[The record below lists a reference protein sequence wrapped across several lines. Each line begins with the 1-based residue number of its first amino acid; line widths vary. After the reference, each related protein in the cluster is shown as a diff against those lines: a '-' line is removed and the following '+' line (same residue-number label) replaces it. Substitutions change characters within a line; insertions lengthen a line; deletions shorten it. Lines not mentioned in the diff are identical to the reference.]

1 MIFCREFRERFVKGM
16 EERSFTREKL
26 VFLETFG
33 CQMNDNDSERM
44 LGILKGINFA
54 RTDDPGSADL
64 ILINTCTVR
73 DKAEQKVYSTL
84 GRYRELKKD
93 RPGLII
99 GVGGCVAQQQGEK
112 LLKRA
117 PHLDIVFGP
126 HNVHRLREL
135 LLEADS
141 GHRVV
146 ATRLTETIDSDEYGV
161 SQPVTGEKAFISIMR
176 GCNNFCSYCIV
187 PYTRGREV
195 SRQSADIIAEI
206 KAAASSG
213 VKEVTLLGQN
223 VNSYGT
229 SGGGN
234 VSFPELLR
242 MVCGLDGIKRV
253 RFVTSHPKDISEEL
267 MELFGNE
274 KKLCRHL
281 HLPVQSGS
289 DTVLEAM
296 GRGYTRASYLAK
308 IEKIRKLCPGISV
321 TTDIIV
327 GFPGETEEDFEATMA
342 LLRDVRFDNIFSFMY
357 SPRPDTRAASFDGQL
372 PAEVRARRLQALQ
385 EEQKAIT
392 IERNREKIGKTME
405 VLVEGPSKADP
416 GELMGRTSCN
426 RIVNFERA
434 PGVDAVPGSIIEVV
448 VTDAYPNSL
457 RAAAKGNP

>member
-1 MIFCREFRERFVKGM
+1 M
-16 EERSFTREKL
+16 EERSDMREKL

-33 CQMNDNDSERM
+33 CQMNDSDSERM

-54 RTDDPGSADL
+54 RTDDPNSADL
-64 ILINTCTVR
+64 ILLNTCTVR

-84 GRYRELKKD
+84 GRYKELKKA

-141 GHRVV
+141 GQRVV
-146 ATRLTETIDSDEYGV
+146 ATRLTEIIDADEYGITG
-161 SQPVTGEKAFISIMR
+161 SSSGEKAFVSIMR

-195 SRQSADIIAEI
+195 SRQSADIITEI
-206 KAAASSG
+206 AGVAAGG

-229 SGGGN
+229 SGGGD

-242 MVCGLDGIKRV
+242 MVCRVDGIKRV
-253 RFVTSHPKDISEEL
+253 RFMTSHPKDIGSEL
-267 MELFGNE
+267 IGLFGHE

-281 HLPVQSGS
+281 HLPAQSGS
-289 DTVLEAM
+289 DKILEKM
-296 GRGYTRASYLAK
+296 GRGYTSGEFLTK
-308 IEKIRKLCPGISV
+308 IEMIKALYPDMSITS
-321 TTDIIV
+321 DIIV
-327 GFPGETEEDFEATMA
+327 GFPGETDADFQATMG
-342 LLRDVRFDNIFSFMY
+342 LLRKARFDNIYSFMY
-357 SPRPDTRAASFDGQL
+357 SPRPNTRAAGFEGQL
-372 PAEVRARRLQALQ
+372 PLEVRTQRIQILQ
-385 EEQKAIT
+385 EEQKGIAL
-392 IERNREKIGKTME
+392 ERNRETIGRTVE
-405 VLVEGPSKADP
+405 VLVEGPSRGNPED
-416 GELMGRTSCN
+416 LMGRSSCN
-426 RIVNFERA
+426 RIVNFA
-434 PGVDAVPGSIIEVV
+434 CVPGIDAGPGCLIEVV
-448 VTDAYPNSL
+448 VTEAFQSSL
-457 RAAAKGNP
+457 RARPCW